1 MKNEARIVRAMLEEL
16 KATPVK
22 TFPERGRPDAPQ
34 RQGVYIIYS
43 PHGKSLTSGGSPA
56 SLCAMAVCCS
66 NEMNSS

>member
-43 PHGKSLTSGGSPA
+43 PHGKIAHVGRIAGLSMCDGSL
-56 SLCAMAVCCS
+56 LQ
-66 NEMNSS
+66 